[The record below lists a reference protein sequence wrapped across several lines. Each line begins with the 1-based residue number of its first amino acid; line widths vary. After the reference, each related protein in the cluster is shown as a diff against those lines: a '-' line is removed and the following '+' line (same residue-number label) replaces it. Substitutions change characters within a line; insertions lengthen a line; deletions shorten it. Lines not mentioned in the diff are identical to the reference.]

1 MEDNINP
8 VQDGGEENE
17 ELVEYALKYQAYRH
31 TSRRTR
37 PSALNLQEGHSV
49 QGVQDVQGVQAG
61 RDVWNR
67 RENNFDRVDGNNTG
81 R

>member
-1 MEDNINP
+1 MEDNINS

-49 QGVQDVQGVQAG
+49 QGVHGVQGVQP
-61 RDVWNR
+61 DVWNR
-67 RENNFDRVDGNNTG
+67 RENNFDRVDGINTG